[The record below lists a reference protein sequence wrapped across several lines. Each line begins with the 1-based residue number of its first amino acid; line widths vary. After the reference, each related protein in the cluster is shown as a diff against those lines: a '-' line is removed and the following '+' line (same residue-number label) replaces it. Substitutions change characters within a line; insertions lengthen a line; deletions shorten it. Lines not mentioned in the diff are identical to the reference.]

1 VARAAAA
8 RDDGEVTTL
17 AVIGAI
23 AVLLA
28 LVGLAVWRLAR
39 RIRQVLLA
47 WHEVYLNN
55 RVRWL
60 PPGPQREAG
69 MLRQRLHHELACTT
83 AMLNEA
89 PAGMIFRADAR
100 AVLQEITE
108 MATAVERDLRAIERF
123 ADATQ
128 QRAALTVVAPQARQ
142 LIETSYSA
150 RQTILRTS
158 AEDRDR
164 QMARLRAQV
173 DQQEAAARVY
183 RHGGR
188 DLIV

>member
-1 VARAAAA
+1 M
-8 RDDGEVTTL
+8 TTL
-17 AVIGAI
+17 AILGAI
-23 AVLLA
+23 AILLA
-28 LVGLAVWRLAR
+28 LIGFAVWRVAR
-39 RIRQVLLA
+39 HVHRAVLA
-47 WHEVYLNN
+47 WYDMYLDA

-60 PPGPQREAG
+60 PPGPRREAG
-69 MLRQRLHHELACTT
+69 TLRQRLRHELTCTT

-89 PAGMIFRADAR
+89 PEGMIFRADAR

-123 ADATQ
+123 ADAGQ